1 LTILID
7 GFSYRPNGKEAET
20 RGRGGAKGAL
30 VVAAREAL
38 VLGRRRLGASATDLA
53 RLTGLNI
60 ACISRRHDAAI
71 RRAKVDDSFRDVV
84 TKVTENYQE

>member
-1 LTILID
+1 MNNRRYD
-7 GFSYRPNGKEAET
+7 RRESQHRKSDPDSS
-20 RGRGGAKGAL
+20 L

-38 VLGRRRLGASATDLA
+38 VLGGRRLGASATDLA
-53 RLTGLNI
+53 RLTVLNI